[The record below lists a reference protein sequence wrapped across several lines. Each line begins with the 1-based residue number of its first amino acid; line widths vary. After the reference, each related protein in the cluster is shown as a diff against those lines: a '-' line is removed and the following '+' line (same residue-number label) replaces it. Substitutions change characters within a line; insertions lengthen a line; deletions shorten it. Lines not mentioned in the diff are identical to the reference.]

1 MLTFDNSAAL
11 AALDELDQLI
21 SDMQLA
27 PDVRN
32 AILNLL
38 DEPSQLLRV
47 EPKVPTTVIG
57 GATETAICFEPSER
71 LGNLLATL
79 RAGDVDRLLVEH
91 G

>member
-1 MLTFDNSAAL
+1 MLTFDNSAAM

-21 SDMQLA
+21 SGMQLA

-32 AILNLL
+32 AILKLL
-38 DEPSQLLRV
+38 NGPSQLLRV
-47 EPKVPTTVIG
+47 EPKVRTAAFG

>member
-1 MLTFDNSAAL
+1 MLTFDNSAAM

-21 SDMQLA
+21 SGMQLA

-32 AILNLL
+32 AILKLF
-38 DEPSQLLRV
+38 DDPSQLVRV
-47 EPKVPTTVIG
+47 EPKVHIAALG
-57 GATETAICFEPSER
+57 GTKETAICFEPSER